1 MNSLRRFEILIPL
14 QFNDGSD
21 ISDDFISDAILE
33 IVDEFGALS
42 YYHNSVQGRW
52 TSEGIAYHDR
62 NSKIVID
69 IPDTPENIQWMRDYK
84 ARWKEKLDQLDLWLV
99 SYEIDV
105 F

>member
-14 QFNDGSD
+14 QFNDGTD
-21 ISDDFISDAILE
+21 VSDDLISDALLE
-33 IVDEFGALS
+33 IVGEFGALS

-52 TSEGIAYHDR
+52 TDEDTIYIDR

-69 IPDTPENIQWMRDYK
+69 IPNTPENIQWMRDYK
-84 ARWKEKLDQLDLWLV
+84 ARWKEKLNQLDLWLI